1 MSNSPRPIP
10 YGGEEGKDTKKRE
23 YAANRNIRSF
33 PPMLTSRCK
42 ALLENMLG
50 PELAVRLPEANVDPA
65 IPQVNLKW
73 DTVDA
78 RTGEVM

>member
-1 MSNSPRPIP
+1 
-10 YGGEEGKDTKKRE
+10 
-23 YAANRNIRSF
+23 
-33 PPMLTSRCK
+33 
-42 ALLENMLG
+42 MLG
-50 PELAVRLPEANVDPA
+50 PELAARLPEANVDPA